1 MRLLK
6 GRQSMIAEEVVERVM
21 TQLGEWDTMPKSF
34 LTIVAVDHFRVDM
47 KAVISQLKHLVES
60 EYLEFQCLDN
70 GNGVYTYIP

>member
-21 TQLGEWDTMPKSF
+21 TQLGELNTMPKSF
-34 LTIVAVDHFRVDM
+34 LAIVAVDHFRVDM
-47 KAVISQLKHLVES
+47 KAVKHLVES
-60 EYLEFQCLDN
+60 EYLEFH